1 MRPDRSR
8 PAIDVTPAVPR
19 GRQIVQSYRGG
30 RFRIAGRVYRGSVL
44 VYPETTKPW
53 PVASIGALTRESLA
67 DVVANPVDVLL
78 IGAGAE
84 AAFLDPGLRAALRAA
99 GIVADAMA
107 TGAAC
112 RTFNVLAAEDRNV
125 AAALIATDE

>member
-1 MRPDRSR
+1 MRPDLSG
-8 PAIDVTPAVPR
+8 PVIDIAPAVPR
-19 GRQIVQSYRGG
+19 GRQIIRSYGGG
-30 RFRIAGRVYRGSVL
+30 RFRIAGSTYRGSVL
-44 VYPETTKPW
+44 VFPETTRLW
-53 PVASIGALTRESLA
+53 PVASVGALTRESLA
-67 DVVANPVDVLL
+67 HVVANPVDVLL

-99 GIVADAMA
+99 GIVVDAMA

-112 RTFNVLAAEDRNV
+112 RTFNVLVAEDRNV